1 MPFWSCACTLSS
13 FLYVFHFM
21 FHVSGRAVIFCT
33 NCGKS
38 CVSNAKYC
46 HTCGKH
52 LSESIAKEESTQNEK
67 GQSSGGRRCRSNRSD
82 FRADVLCSIEST
94 QCKQEDRTKHFTKKS
109 GKRLKLET
117 KGKPSS
123 KVSTWKIQIGIMI
136 KKDGSLRVKRGNN
149 TTLPL
154 TAAADISYNE
164 LLAKAVEKQ
173 DRFDEDVIKNKE
185 KEFYCL
191 LYSDKTKAEFLPGS
205 DERFNLHRCKE
216 APVYTT
222 NVLGTAC

>member
-1 MPFWSCACTLSS
+1 MKVLPRKKVHKMKKAKAVGVGDAEVIEAT
-13 FLYVFHFM
+13 
-21 FHVSGRAVIFCT
+21 SGRMSFAQLKAI
-33 NCGKS
+33 
-38 CVSNAKYC
+38 
-46 HTCGKH
+46 
-52 LSESIAKEESTQNEK
+52 KE
-67 GQSSGGRRCRSNRSD
+67 
-82 FRADVLCSIEST
+82 
-94 QCKQEDRTKHFTKKS
+94 EDRTKYFTKKN

-136 KKDGSLRVKRGNN
+136 NKDGSLRVKRGNN

-154 TAAADISYNE
+154 TVAADISYNE
-164 LLAKAVEKQ
+164 LLAKAVEKH
-173 DRFDEDVIKNKE
+173 DRFNEDVITNKE

-205 DERFNLHRCKE
+205 DERFNLQRYKE

-222 NVLGTAC
+222 NVLGTTRLNFGTRTTTF

>member
-1 MPFWSCACTLSS
+1 MPFWSCACALSS
-13 FLYVFHFM
+13 FLHVLHFI
-21 FHVSGRAVIFCT
+21 FHVSGRAVMFCT

-82 FRADVLCSIEST
+82 F
-94 QCKQEDRTKHFTKKS
+94 
-109 GKRLKLET
+109 
-117 KGKPSS
+117 
-123 KVSTWKIQIGIMI
+123 
-136 KKDGSLRVKRGNN
+136 N
-149 TTLPL
+149 
-154 TAAADISYNE
+154 
-164 LLAKAVEKQ
+164 
-173 DRFDEDVIKNKE
+173 EDVIKNKE
-185 KEFYCL
+185 KQFYCL

-205 DERFNLHRCKE
+205 DERFNLQRYKE

-222 NVLGTAC
+222 NVLGTTRLNFGTRTTTF

>member
-1 MPFWSCACTLSS
+1 M
-13 FLYVFHFM
+13 
-21 FHVSGRAVIFCT
+21 FCT

-52 LSESIAKEESTQNEK
+52 LSESTAKGKSTQNEK
-67 GQSSGGRRCRSNRSD
+67 GQSSGGD
-82 FRADVLCSIEST
+82 AEVIEATSGRMSFA
-94 QCKQEDRTKHFTKKS
+94 QLKALKEEDQTKHFTKKN

-136 KKDGSLRVKRGNN
+136 NKDGGLRVKRGNN

-154 TAAADISYNE
+154 TVAADISYNE
-164 LLAKAVEKQ
+164 LL
-173 DRFDEDVIKNKE
+173 
-185 KEFYCL
+185 
-191 LYSDKTKAEFLPGS
+191 
-205 DERFNLHRCKE
+205 
-216 APVYTT
+216 
-222 NVLGTAC
+222 

>member
-1 MPFWSCACTLSS
+1 
-13 FLYVFHFM
+13 M
-21 FHVSGRAVIFCT
+21 FHMSVEVCGRAVMFCT

-52 LSESIAKEESTQNEK
+52 LSESTAKEESTQNEK
-67 GQSSGGRRCRSNRSD
+67 GQSSGGD
-82 FRADVLCSIEST
+82 AEVIEATSGWMSFA
-94 QCKQEDRTKHFTKKS
+94 QLKALKEEDRTKHFTKRN

-136 KKDGSLRVKRGNN
+136 NKDGGLRVKRGNN

-154 TAAADISYNE
+154 TVAADISYNE
-164 LLAKAVEKQ
+164 LL
-173 DRFDEDVIKNKE
+173 
-185 KEFYCL
+185 
-191 LYSDKTKAEFLPGS
+191 
-205 DERFNLHRCKE
+205 
-216 APVYTT
+216 
-222 NVLGTAC
+222 

>member
-1 MPFWSCACTLSS
+1 MKKAKAVGVGDAEVIEAT
-13 FLYVFHFM
+13 
-21 FHVSGRAVIFCT
+21 SGRMSFAQLKAI
-33 NCGKS
+33 
-38 CVSNAKYC
+38 
-46 HTCGKH
+46 
-52 LSESIAKEESTQNEK
+52 KE
-67 GQSSGGRRCRSNRSD
+67 
-82 FRADVLCSIEST
+82 
-94 QCKQEDRTKHFTKKS
+94 EDRTKHFTKKN

-136 KKDGSLRVKRGNN
+136 NKDGSLRVKRGNN

-154 TAAADISYNE
+154 TVAADISYNE
-164 LLAKAVEKQ
+164 LLAKAVEKH
-173 DRFDEDVIKNKE
+173 DRFNEDVITNKE

-205 DERFNLHRCKE
+205 DERFNLQRYKE

-222 NVLGTAC
+222 NVLGTTRLNFGTRTTTFWSVRFVYTLNFKWAIFSVSTPACEKRSA